1 MKYVKQFGIILL
13 ISFAGEALNYLL
25 PLPVPASIYGLVLMF
40 LCLQLRVFRLED
52 VRDTALFLIEIMPL
66 MFIPAAT
73 GLMTSWGIIRAKLFA
88 YLAIAVIT
96 TVLVMV
102 VSGRVTV
109 LPAPRPRQGGMSM
122 EFFEHSVFFGVSLS
136 LLAYGLGVVL
146 QKRFRLALF
155 NPLLL
160 SVIVTIL
167 VLVTAHIDYEVYY
180 AGAKYLSYLL
190 TPATVCLAVPLY
202 EKFALLRSSWRAIL
216 AGILSGVLTTL
227 CSVLALSLAF
237 RLSHEEYVTLLPKS
251 ITTAIGMGVSEELG
265 GYVTLTVA
273 MIIITGILGNVIAV
287 AVCRVF
293 RITEPIAKGVAI
305 GSAAHALGTAKAIE
319 IGEVEGAMSGL
330 SIVVAGLLTVVGAS
344 VFANFL

>member
-73 GLMTSWGIIRAKLFA
+73 GLMTSWGIIRLSRHRRYHDRAGH
-88 YLAIAVIT
+88 
-96 TVLVMV
+96 
-102 VSGRVTV
+102 GRFGPRHAV
-109 LPAPRPRQGGMSM
+109 LPAPRQGGMSM

>member
-102 VSGRVTV
+102 VSGRHAV
-109 LPAPRPRQGGMSM
+109 LPAPRQGGMSM

-287 AVCRVF
+287 AVVVSAPS
-293 RITEPIAKGVAI
+293 T
-305 GSAAHALGTAKAIE
+305 GSFAT
-319 IGEVEGAMSGL
+319 MPSC
-330 SIVVAGLLTVVGAS
+330 GAS
-344 VFANFL
+344 CVLPPNGMSTVLPPIVESHRSASPF

>member
-1 MKYVKQFGIILL
+1 
-13 ISFAGEALNYLL
+13 
-25 PLPVPASIYGLVLMF
+25 
-40 LCLQLRVFRLED
+40 
-52 VRDTALFLIEIMPL
+52 
-66 MFIPAAT
+66 
-73 GLMTSWGIIRAKLFA
+73 
-88 YLAIAVIT
+88 
-96 TVLVMV
+96 
-102 VSGRVTV
+102 
-109 LPAPRPRQGGMSM
+109 M

-202 EKFALLRSSWRAIL
+202 EKFALLRSRRAIL

-330 SIVVAGLLTVVGAS
+330 SIVVAGLLTVAGAS

>member
-102 VSGRVTV
+102 VSGPRHAV
-109 LPAPRPRQGGMSM
+109 LPAPRQGGMSM